1 MAIGSFLNVV
11 VHRVPAGESIV
22 SPPSACPGCGHP
34 IRARHN
40 VPVLGWLALR
50 GRCFDC
56 AAPIAARYPLVEA
69 GTGLAFLLVA
79 VRFGADGAGLRLLPA
94 YLTFAAVAIALAL
107 IDLDVHRLP
116 DAIVLPSYP
125 ALAVL
130 LALGGDGTALVRAAI
145 GAAVLGSFFLVV
157 WYVAPGGM
165 GFGDVK
171 LSGLVGAMT
180 AYLTWGTFLVGAFLG
195 FVLGA
200 VAGVL
205 LMAAGRAG
213 RRTALPFGP
222 FLVLG
227 AWSAILGAG
236 GLGDV
241 YLASLGR

>member
-1 MAIGSFLNVV
+1 M
-11 VHRVPAGESIV
+11 
-22 SPPSACPGCGHP
+22 
-34 IRARHN
+34 
-40 VPVLGWLALR
+40 LGWLVLR

-56 AAPIAARYPLVEA
+56 EAPISGRYPLVEA
-69 GTGLAFLLVA
+69 GTGLAFVLVA
-79 VRFGADGAGLRLLPA
+79 VRFGADPEGLRLLPA
-94 YLTFAAVAIALAL
+94 YLTFAAVAVALAL

-125 ALAVL
+125 ALALL
-130 LALGGDGTALVRAAI
+130 LAVGGGGPALSRAAT
-145 GAAVLGSFFLVV
+145 GAVLIGLFFLVV

-222 FLVLG
+222 FLLVG

-236 GLGDV
+236 RLGDL
-241 YLASLGR
+241 YLTSLGR